1 MGLVKHSA
9 RKEEDMERNDKIYVA
24 GHSGMIGSAI
34 VRQLKKLGYTNII
47 CKTHAE
53 LDLTRQ
59 SDVEDFFS
67 VEKPSYVFLSAGK
80 VGGVGAMNA
89 QPVEFL
95 LENLQIQS
103 NVMNAA
109 HNHEVKKLIF
119 LSSTTI
125 YPNDIQQPVGEGSLA
140 TDTILLS
147 GEGYAL
153 AKMAGVKLCSFYK
166 KEYGKD
172 FISVI
177 LANIYGYNGI
187 FDIQRSH
194 VVPAMIRRFHSG
206 KIHNLDHVTIW
217 GTGTARRELLF
228 ADDAAEGCI
237 FLMMNKTVEPYYNL
251 GCNRDYSI
259 LELANAV
266 KKIVGYTGEVITD
279 PTKPE
284 GTARCLMNSERMYHL
299 GWHSQTSL
307 EPGITLTYEWFLQN
321 IQDKDELYL

>member
-1 MGLVKHSA
+1 M
-9 RKEEDMERNDKIYVA
+9 
-24 GHSGMIGSAI
+24 
-34 VRQLKKLGYTNII
+34 
-47 CKTHAE
+47 
-53 LDLTRQ
+53 
-59 SDVEDFFS
+59 EDFFS

-166 KEYGKD
+166 KEYG
-172 FISVI
+172 
-177 LANIYGYNGI
+177 
-187 FDIQRSH
+187 
-194 VVPAMIRRFHSG
+194 
-206 KIHNLDHVTIW
+206 
-217 GTGTARRELLF
+217 
-228 ADDAAEGCI
+228 
-237 FLMMNKTVEPYYNL
+237 
-251 GCNRDYSI
+251 
-259 LELANAV
+259 
-266 KKIVGYTGEVITD
+266 
-279 PTKPE
+279 
-284 GTARCLMNSERMYHL
+284 
-299 GWHSQTSL
+299 
-307 EPGITLTYEWFLQN
+307 
-321 IQDKDELYL
+321 